1 MRHAQL
7 MHRCHKQ
14 TGQAWEWE
22 VQRTEVKETGNVPG
36 SAEGGA
42 GSKEHL
48 SLCDERGKPRGRSGK
63 PLRLRK
69 Q

>member
-1 MRHAQL
+1 M
-7 MHRCHKQ
+7 
-14 TGQAWEWE
+14 E
-22 VQRTEVKETGNVPG
+22 ETGNVPG

-48 SLCDERGKPRGRSGK
+48 SLCDECGEPRGGSGK